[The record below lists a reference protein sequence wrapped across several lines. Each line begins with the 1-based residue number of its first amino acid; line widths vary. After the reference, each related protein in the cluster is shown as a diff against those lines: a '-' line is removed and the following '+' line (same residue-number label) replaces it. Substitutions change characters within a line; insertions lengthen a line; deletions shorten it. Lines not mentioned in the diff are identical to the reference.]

1 MGNFFLQWSRAVLMV
16 VRGRGKLGY
25 LNDTFIEPAKTDP
38 TYPIWDANNSIV
50 MSWLVNSMTDEIQ
63 SNYLCYPTAKKI
75 WDSLNLAYSDLENS
89 AQVFELRNMA
99 RNLNQ

>member
-1 MGNFFLQWSRAVLMV
+1 MLRYKLQQKIEWEFFFLQWSRAVLMV

-63 SNYLCYPTAKKI
+63 SNYLCYPTAKK
-75 WDSLNLAYSDLENS
+75 NLGLSKS
-89 AQVFELRNMA
+89 CIF
-99 RNLNQ
+99 